1 MLNKKTVG
9 GSYIA
14 ALTTLAFSLHPLMEP
29 ASAQTASQDWYPRT
43 IGAPAGHQYPCSLT
57 ALPKDLSGIPDSDK
71 LFVNHVYAMLLKAL
85 EAKLLMIDA
94 LMGYNDSY
102 TQVYKKYYADTVTA
116 RQKILAEPVPAGLQS
131 FRDTV
136 ISAIDQQIIFFTKA
150 TKTRQ
155 GGQSAAEVMRIPE
168 GQKSSTLLHQAWG
181 GMESRYPKMNAQLK
195 DSTYH
200 HLCALDLF

>member
-1 MLNKKTVG
+1 MPNRVPVNR
-9 GSYIA
+9 SYIA
-14 ALTTLAFSLHPLMEP
+14 AVAAVAFTLQFSP
-29 ASAQTASQDWYPRT
+29 ASAQTTSKDWYPRT

-57 ALPKDLSGIPDSDK
+57 ALPKDLSGIPDADK
-71 LFVNHVYAMLLKAL
+71 LFINHVYAMLLKAL

-94 LMGYNDSY
+94 LMMGHNDSY

-116 RQKILAEPVPAGLQS
+116 RQRILAEPVPAGLQN

-150 TKTRQ
+150 TKSRQ
-155 GGQSAAEVMRIPE
+155 SGQSAGEVMNIPE
-168 GQKSSTLLHQAWG
+168 GRQASALLHQAWS
-181 GMESRYPKMNAQLK
+181 GMESRYPKMNPALK
-195 DSTYH
+195 DSTFH